1 MLRRSRQS
9 LQSSRAQSEKWPW
22 MFWVASLLPSHR
34 VRVLGLFLSST
45 ANRLQSTNLDQYVQV
60 KYIQEGRSK
69 VEGPSLDV
77 RVAERSC
84 HSAHRITN
92 SDVAR
97 VGMSE
102 SHGVGELG
110 GRGGRVTQ
118 GNRSVDGIGPVG
130 RVQVLPRPPHTVD
143 LGVVEVKVWVTCFV
157 VSRTSL

>member
-1 MLRRSRQS
+1 
-9 LQSSRAQSEKWPW
+9 

-34 VRVLGLFLSST
+34 VRVLDLFLSST
-45 ANRLQSTNLDQYVQV
+45 ANRLQSTNPDEYVQV

-77 RVAERSC
+77 RVAERSS

-130 RVQVLPRPPHTVD
+130 RVQVLPRPPHAVD
-143 LGVVEVKVWVTCFV
+143 LGVVEVEVWVTCFV